1 MHPDTRQ
8 ISDHMKE
15 FGLSLFGRALSDST
29 FSEMTAPY
37 NHAVALTV
45 AAQAAEILIKAKIAQ
60 EHPLLIFKKFPS
72 SASTP
77 DALSVTELFEH
88 GLSHN
93 YDSLPEI
100 LWAATGQR
108 LHELHLFKE
117 FGKLRNTI
125 VHFAVPN
132 INLGGTT
139 LEFCIKCLFPF
150 ITESWPESK
159 PLEYG
164 VDWYEDLICGGYLEY
179 ALMSHEIPI
188 GQELREQLGPESEAE
203 AKRQYEITQEFKRS

>member
-1 MHPDTRQ
+1 MHPDTRK

-15 FGLSLFGRALSDST
+15 FGLTLFGRAISDST

-45 AAQAAEILIKAKIAQ
+45 AAQAAEILIKARIAQ

-77 DALSVTELFEH
+77 DALSVTELFDQ
-88 GLSHN
+88 GQSHT
-93 YDSLPEI
+93 YESLPEI
-100 LWAATGQR
+100 LWASTGLR
-108 LHELHLFKE
+108 LRELHLFRE

-132 INLGGTT
+132 VDLGATT
-139 LEFCIKCLFPF
+139 LEFCTACLFPF
-150 ITESWPESK
+150 ILESWPGSQ

-164 VDWYEDLICGGYLEY
+164 AEWYEDLISGGYLEY
-179 ALMSHEIPI
+179 ALMNHEIPI
-188 GQELREQLGPESEAE
+188 GEELRQALGPESEAE
-203 AKRQYEITQEFKRS
+203 ARREFDISREFRKS